1 MTKIYYDNDA
11 DLSYLD
17 GKVITFVGYGNQ
29 GRAQALNL
37 RDSGIS
43 DIIIGN
49 IEDEYKKKAI
59 NDGFQTYDIET
70 ACKKGDIIFIL
81 IPDEVAPDVYQRE
94 IYPTL
99 KSGDVLNFASGYN
112 ITYKFIEPPK
122 DVDVI
127 MVAPRMIG
135 EGVRELYKEGFPAFV
150 AVEQDASGRAKET
163 ALALAKGIGSTKK
176 GAIETTFDDETY
188 LDLIAEQAT
197 WPLILSVLTEVYK
210 FEIEMGHPEEA
221 VLMELY
227 ISKEPAIML
236 EKMAEVGMFKQLP
249 LHSHTSQYGQLTR
262 FESVDKDFI
271 REFIKKQYE
280 NIKSGRFAREW
291 RVEQES
297 GLPVFKKAL
306 DEAFRSDI
314 SIGEAKLKEKLNLK

>member
-1 MTKIYYDNDA
+1 MAKIYYDNDA

-29 GRAQALNL
+29 GRAQAMNL
-37 RDSGIS
+37 RDSGIKN
-43 DIIIGN
+43 IIIGN
-49 IEDEYKKKAI
+49 IEDEYKKRAMS
-59 NDGFQTYDIET
+59 DGFETCDIET
-70 ACKKGDIIFIL
+70 ACKRGDIIFIL
-81 IPDEVAPDVYQRE
+81 IPDEVAPDVYRRDIQ
-94 IYPTL
+94 PSL
-99 KSGDVLNFASGYN
+99 KAGDVLNFASGYN
-112 ITYKFIEPPK
+112 ITYKFIEPPE

-135 EGVRELYKEGFPAFV
+135 EGVRELYKEGFPTFV
-150 AVEQDASGRAKET
+150 AVEQNASGKAKEI
-163 ALALAKGIGSTKK
+163 ALALAKAIGSTKK
-176 GAIETTFDDETY
+176 GAIETTFNDETY

-210 FEIEMGHPEEA
+210 YEIEMGHPEEA

-227 ISKEPAIML
+227 ISKEPAVML
-236 EKMAEVGMFKQLP
+236 EKMADIGMFKQLP

-271 REFIKKQYE
+271 RDFIKKQYA

-291 RVEQES
+291 RTEQEC

-306 DEAFRSDI
+306 SEAFNSDI
-314 SIGEAKLKEKLNLK
+314 SLGEEKLKEKLNLK

>member
-1 MTKIYYDNDA
+1 MTKIYYDKDA
-11 DLSYLD
+11 DLSYLKD
-17 GKVITFVGYGNQ
+17 KVVTFVGYGNQ
-29 GRAQALNL
+29 GRAQALNM
-37 RDSGIS
+37 RDSGIEN
-43 DIIIGN
+43 IIVGN
-49 IEDEYKKKAI
+49 IDDEYNQKPIA
-59 NDGFQTYDIET
+59 DGFETYDIAT
-70 ACKKGDIIFIL
+70 ACKKGDIMFIL
-81 IPDEVAPDVYQRE
+81 IPDEVAPEVYKKDIE
-94 IYPTL
+94 PNL
-99 KSGDVLNFASGYN
+99 EAGNVLNFASGYN

-135 EGVRELYKEGFPAFV
+135 QGVRELYKEGFPTFV
-150 AVEQDASGRAKET
+150 AVEQNASGKAKEI
-163 ALALAKGIGSTKK
+163 ALAIAKAIGSTKK
-176 GAIETTFDDETY
+176 GAIETTFNDETY

-210 FEIEMGHPEEA
+210 FEVEMGHPEEA

-227 ISKEPAIML
+227 VSKEPAIML
-236 EKMAEVGMFKQLP
+236 EKMADIGIFRQLP

-262 FESVDKDFI
+262 FETVDKGYI

-291 RVEQES
+291 KLEQDS

-306 DEAFRSDI
+306 DEAFNCELSKAEIR
-314 SIGEAKLKEKLNLK
+314 LKKNLNLE